1 MRSRAAEDRTRLG
14 SASSQAKPT
23 YIALLHSIG
32 IVGGCRLVMADLR
45 RMAEA
50 LGLKNPRT
58 LIATGNLIF
67 ETGRTKSARL
77 EAKLETAFAE
87 TFGRHVDIVIRDAL
101 QWRNMVAANPFAGES
116 ARDGS
121 RVILRV
127 SREPVGDEEAAALV
141 KRAGDGERVRV
152 VAGDLWVYFPIEPVR
167 SKLIG
172 ALTTKNLGVGAL
184 RNWNT
189 VRRLG
194 EMVAE

>member
-1 MRSRAAEDRTRLG
+1 VTV
-14 SASSQAKPT
+14 

-32 IVGGCRLVMADLR
+32 IGGGRRLVMADLR

-50 LGLKNPRT
+50 LGLQNPRT

-67 ETGRTKSARL
+67 ETRATKSARL
-77 EAKLETAFAE
+77 EAKLESAFAE
-87 TFGRHVDIVIRDAL
+87 TFGRPVDIVIRDAL
-101 QWRNMVAANPFAGES
+101 QWRDMIAANPFFRES

-127 SREPVGDEEAAALV
+127 ARDPLGEEAVAALRERGV
-141 KRAGDGERVRV
+141 DGEQVKV
-152 VAGDLWVYFPIEPVR
+152 VAGELWVYFSIEPVR

-172 ALTTKNLGVGAL
+172 ALTTKNLGVGTL

-194 EMVAE
+194 EMIGE